1 VASVGLTDAEARAR
15 GIEPLVSQLP
25 LEHVPRALAARDT
38 RGFVKLVAD
47 AATRK
52 ILGAHILASE
62 AGEMI
67 TEPALAIRYGLRI
80 DDLVSAFHPYLTL
93 SEGIKLAAQ
102 AFDKDV
108 GKLSCCA
115 A

>member
-1 VASVGLTDAEARAR
+1 MFNST
-15 GIEPLVSQLP
+15 
-25 LEHVPRALAARDT
+25 
-38 RGFVKLVAD
+38 D

-52 ILGAHILASE
+52 IIGAQILAAE

-67 TEPALAIRYGLRI
+67 TEPTLAIKFGLSI
-80 DDLVSAFHPYLTL
+80 EDITSTFHPYLTL

-102 AFDKDV
+102 TFDKDV